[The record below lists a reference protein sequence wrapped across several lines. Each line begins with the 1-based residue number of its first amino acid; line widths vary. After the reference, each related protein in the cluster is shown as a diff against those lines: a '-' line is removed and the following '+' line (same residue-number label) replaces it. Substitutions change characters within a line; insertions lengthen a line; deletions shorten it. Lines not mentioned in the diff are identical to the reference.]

1 MKRREF
7 IKLLGA
13 ATTAWPLAAH
23 AQQTERMPRIG
34 VLMNVDNS
42 DNRATHAAFLQALQQ
57 LGWIGGQNVR
67 IDTRWAGAAASDIRG
82 GLKGSTQHLILERQD
97 GVCDVSEAYTRFHCG
112 REDCALGSLAAG
124 RVAEGDWASV
134 W

>member
-1 MKRREF
+1 M
-7 IKLLGA
+7 I
-13 ATTAWPLAAH
+13 
-23 AQQTERMPRIG
+23 
-34 VLMNVDNS
+34 
-42 DNRATHAAFLQALQQ
+42 HAALLLLM
-57 LGWIGGQNVR
+57 LGPETSVTSFHHQPEAQHPKSSAIHN
-67 IDTRWAGAAASDIRG
+67 IAGRLPHLLKG